1 MTVHRLRSARFI
13 LLMELLVLHKRLRA
27 TMIYVT
33 CDQIEAMTLVQRF
46 AVFDNG
52 EIQQLDA
59 DAAFPHRNRSGLIF
73 SAAGDAWHPARVR
86 P

>member
-33 CDQIEAMTLVQRF
+33 
-46 AVFDNG
+46 
-52 EIQQLDA
+52 
-59 DAAFPHRNRSGLIF
+59 
-73 SAAGDAWHPARVR
+73 
-86 P
+86 